1 MSDGD
6 TLLLPARVSLVHPVV
21 SCAHYFQA
29 PATRCK
35 CNIQFS
41 VRLEFL
47 NQLQG
52 LTTCC
57 RENGKIGL
65 PEMSYNLCNFIVNK
79 LRLERCL
86 RRQNNPLQHLTRGI
100 FRSNLHGIL
109 QKTDGDV
116 LSGFS
121 SACHQ
126 LHVFPSRSVQIAV
139 LPWKALKF
147 HKMSLNSINCRIVVE
162 CLSIGHNKVEV

>member
-29 PATRCK
+29 LATRCK

-65 PEMSYNLCNFIVNK
+65 PEISYNLCNFIVNK
-79 LRLERCL
+79 LRLEGVWEDKIIHYSIWEGEFSGPICMASYRKPMVTCSQVFLALATSFMCFPQDPFRLPYYLEKPLNFTRC
-86 RRQNNPLQHLTRGI
+86 PWI
-100 FRSNLHGIL
+100 
-109 QKTDGDV
+109 
-116 LSGFS
+116 
-121 SACHQ
+121 Q
-126 LHVFPSRSVQIAV
+126 L
-139 LPWKALKF
+139 
-147 HKMSLNSINCRIVVE
+147 IVE
-162 CLSIGHNKVEV
+162 